1 MGEEWKKKAWK
12 LKILPIK
19 RDIQLTLQQGELM
32 EILKAAGE
40 KKLEFLTYITALT
53 LILPV
58 SSW

>member
-1 MGEEWKKKAWK
+1 MEKKAWK

-32 EILKAAGE
+32 EILKAGGE
-40 KKLEFLTYITALT
+40 KKLEFSTYITALT

>member
-1 MGEEWKKKAWK
+1 MEKKAWK

-58 SSW
+58 SSWQ

>member
-1 MGEEWKKKAWK
+1 MEKKAWK

-32 EILKAAGE
+32 EILKAGGE
-40 KKLEFLTYITALT
+40 KKLEFSTYITALT

-58 SSW
+58 SSWQ